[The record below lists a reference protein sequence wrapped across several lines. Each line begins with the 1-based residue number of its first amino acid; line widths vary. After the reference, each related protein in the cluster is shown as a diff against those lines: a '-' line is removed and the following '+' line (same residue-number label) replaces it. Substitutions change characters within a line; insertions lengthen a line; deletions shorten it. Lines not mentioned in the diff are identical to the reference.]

1 MYKFSIQTKITL
13 PFILLFAVIIFAIS
27 IVTISLF
34 NRKYDEQFSV
44 ETREWLEAIVQTNYI
59 YEPEKV
65 KRAYRAEVVVFGQD
79 GSISSSTFANPTGSL
94 VQLATDLK
102 AHRVQK
108 QLRDGFGDG
117 FILENVTVL
126 SKPYKAIYYLQSD
139 GHLYCLIRPIG
150 KIAEARRQAILLM
163 IGVAS
168 SGVFLVICISYFIGR
183 NLSKPISNLVAFT
196 HRVANGNLNIQCE
209 LTTQDEI
216 GNLTASFNQMTVE
229 LRNSRDELIRVERLA
244 VAGKMATSFAH
255 EIRNP
260 LSSMRMLAQMLLNP
274 SLTEAN
280 RHQSLKYILE
290 EIERIDLIV
299 KGLMDFAKPE
309 RLVRSQ
315 CDLRYVLREIMNLMD
330 ANLRHHKIS
339 LIENYDSSI
348 GPILLDYDKIR
359 QVIINLLLNAIESQR
374 NNGEIRV
381 STRKREDRV
390 CICVSDNGKGISPS
404 DLDRVFEPFF
414 TTKLEGTGLGLA
426 NSKRIIDQH
435 GGKMR
440 IESILGKG
448 TEVEIE
454 IPVESN
460 TSQE

>member
-1 MYKFSIQTKITL
+1 
-13 PFILLFAVIIFAIS
+13 
-27 IVTISLF
+27 
-34 NRKYDEQFSV
+34 
-44 ETREWLEAIVQTNYI
+44 
-59 YEPEKV
+59 
-65 KRAYRAEVVVFGQD
+65 
-79 GSISSSTFANPTGSL
+79 
-94 VQLATDLK
+94 
-102 AHRVQK
+102 
-108 QLRDGFGDG
+108 
-117 FILENVTVL
+117 
-126 SKPYKAIYYLQSD
+126 
-139 GHLYCLIRPIG
+139 
-150 KIAEARRQAILLM
+150 
-163 IGVAS
+163 
-168 SGVFLVICISYFIGR
+168 
-183 NLSKPISNLVAFT
+183 
-196 HRVANGNLNIQCE
+196 
-209 LTTQDEI
+209 
-216 GNLTASFNQMTVE
+216 MTVD
-229 LRNSRDELIRVERLA
+229 LRNSRDELIQVERLA

-280 RHQSLKYILE
+280 RHQSLQYILE

-309 RLVRSQ
+309 RLMRSE
-315 CDLRYVLREIMNLMD
+315 CDLRHVLQEIMNLMG

-348 GPILLDYDKIR
+348 GPILLDYDKIK
-359 QVIINLLLNAIESQR
+359 QVIINLLLNAIESQP

-390 CICVSDNGKGISPS
+390 YICVSDNGKGISPS

-448 TEVEIE
+448 TEVKIE